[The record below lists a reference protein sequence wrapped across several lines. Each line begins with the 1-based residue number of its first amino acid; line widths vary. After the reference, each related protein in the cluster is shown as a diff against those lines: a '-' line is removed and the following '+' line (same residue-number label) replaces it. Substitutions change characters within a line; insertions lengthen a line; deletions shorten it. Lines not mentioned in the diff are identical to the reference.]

1 MRAVGAS
8 RADAENAGD
17 SGAVRRVTQR
27 NPSREQRLMLRA
39 TVRTIAAG
47 IITAALVACGGS
59 STSIDKTP
67 GTVTATS
74 SLQFTPSTVTVTQSG
89 GSATVTWVF
98 QSVAHTVTWDPPQP
112 AGATVAD
119 IDPTQNADVS
129 RDFSVKGT
137 YTYHCSIH
145 PEMRG
150 TVIVQ

>member
-1 MRAVGAS
+1 
-8 RADAENAGD
+8 
-17 SGAVRRVTQR
+17 
-27 NPSREQRLMLRA
+27 MLRA
-39 TVRTIAAG
+39 TARTVAAG
-47 IITAALVACGGS
+47 FITAALIACGGS

-98 QSVAHTVTWDPPQP
+98 QSVAHTVTWNTQP

-119 IDPTQNADVS
+119 IGPTQNADVA
-129 RDFSVKGT
+129 RDFSVTGT

-145 PEMRG
+145 PEMKG

>member
-1 MRAVGAS
+1 
-8 RADAENAGD
+8 
-17 SGAVRRVTQR
+17 
-27 NPSREQRLMLRA
+27 MLRPTA
-39 TVRTIAAG
+39 RTIAAG

-74 SLQFTPSTVTVTQSG
+74 SLQFAPSTVTVTQNS

-119 IDPTQNADVS
+119 IGPTQNADVA
-129 RDFSVKGT
+129 RDFSVTGT

-145 PEMRG
+145 PEMKG

>member
-1 MRAVGAS
+1 MRAVGACG
-8 RADAENAGD
+8 ADAENAGD

-27 NPSREQRLMLRA
+27 NPSREQRLMLRPTA
-39 TVRTIAAG
+39 RTIAAG

-98 QSVAHTVTWDPPQP
+98 QSVAHTVTWDTQP
-112 AGATVAD
+112 VGATVAN
-119 IDPTQNADVS
+119 IGPTSSASVS
-129 RDFSVKGT
+129 RDFSVTGT

-145 PEMRG
+145 PGMHG
-150 TVIVQ
+150 TVTVQ

>member
-1 MRAVGAS
+1 ML
-8 RADAENAGD
+8 
-17 SGAVRRVTQR
+17 RVTAR
-27 NPSREQRLMLRA
+27 SL
-39 TVRTIAAG
+39 AAG
-47 IITAALVACGGS
+47 IISAALMACGSS
-59 STSIDKTP
+59 STSPTPMP

-119 IDPTQNADVS
+119 IDPTQNADVA
-129 RDFSVKGT
+129 RDFSVTGT

-145 PEMRG
+145 PEMKG